1 MKTFVYP
8 SILQKQ
14 AMPPLKAAGGARN
27 VIIRYRE
34 MNGIKLTVFL
44 PMLHNQIKFGV
55 TSQAEEDDT
64 MVGSFVLCNSQM
76 RAAEVTEFLTEL
88 TCFCNEIVEI
98 VNVDESIEGCI
109 AKLQQIKQQE
119 TSVEGSIVF
128 KKSVVLVGTPGNLLK
143 LYGKKNFTMKTHSVV
158 LDKVDLL
165 QAMDFKD
172 EIVSLGD
179 TLKDKVNG
187 KIIFTTNVSDEKD
200 LSAEEQEDYKDI
212 KAAMMGDAK
221 ALIVKMND

>member
-1 MKTFVYP
+1 
-8 SILQKQ
+8 
-14 AMPPLKAAGGARN
+14 
-27 VIIRYRE
+27 
-34 MNGIKLTVFL
+34 
-44 PMLHNQIKFGV
+44 
-55 TSQAEEDDT
+55 
-64 MVGSFVLCNSQM
+64 
-76 RAAEVTEFLTEL
+76 
-88 TCFCNEIVEI
+88 
-98 VNVDESIEGCI
+98 
-109 AKLQQIKQQE
+109 
-119 TSVEGSIVF
+119 
-128 KKSVVLVGTPGNLLK
+128 
-143 LYGKKNFTMKTHSVV
+143 MKTHSVV